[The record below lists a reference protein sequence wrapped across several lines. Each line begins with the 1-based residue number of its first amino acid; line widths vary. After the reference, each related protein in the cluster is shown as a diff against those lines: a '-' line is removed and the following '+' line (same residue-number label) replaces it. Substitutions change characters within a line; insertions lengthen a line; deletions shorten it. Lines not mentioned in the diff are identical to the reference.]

1 MSEKS
6 AAPVGG
12 PDRRAIVAEALR
24 KIDDL
29 TARLAVAE
37 AGDTEPIAVVG
48 VGCRLPGGVDGP
60 AALWRLLCDEGSGI
74 VGVPA
79 DRWDAD
85 AFFSSDH
92 SVPGTICSREGG
104 FLTSWQPAEFDAEF
118 FGISPREADAMDPQQ
133 RLLMEVAWEALEH
146 AGITKEAIRGTQT
159 GIFVGLT
166 TNDYAVLAAE
176 RTGPRD
182 IDPYLSFGN
191 GPNFAAGRLSYFLGV
206 HGPAMMVD
214 TACSSSLVTIHL
226 ACASLRRRESDQA
239 LAAGV
244 NLILAP
250 QNSIATSRWGMLAPD
265 GQCKTFDAAAD
276 GYVRGE
282 GAGVVVLKRLSDAQ
296 RDGDRILAVV
306 RGSAVNQDG
315 PSSGQTVPSG
325 PAQQKVV
332 RAALA
337 SARLSPADIDY
348 VEAHGT
354 GTALGDPI
362 ELDALSAV
370 FGERG
375 SSAPLVLGSVKTN
388 LGHLESA
395 SGVAG
400 FIKTVLSV
408 QQGFIPRHLN
418 FSELTPNA
426 GVGASK
432 FEIAGRGRA
441 WPAVS
446 RVRRAG
452 VSSFGVSGTNAH
464 VIVEQAPDAGVVAV
478 APAVPVS
485 TLVVSGKSPARIAAT
500 AEVLAQWMTTD
511 GAGVA
516 LADIAETLRQ
526 NRSRYNYT
534 AGVSVRDRAAAVA
547 GLTALAAGESAP
559 GVIEPRQRPATSRP
573 VFVFS
578 GQGSHW
584 VGMGRR
590 LLADEP
596 VFAAAV
602 DELEPVFARQVGFSL
617 REVIE
622 QGVEISGDAQ
632 VQPVIMGLQLALAA
646 LWRSYGVV
654 PDAVIGH
661 SMGEVSAAVVAGA
674 LTPEQGLKVIGVRS
688 RLMSRQAGQGA
699 VALLELDAASAQELL
714 AGYPSVE
721 VAGYLSPR
729 QTVVAGAPADVDA
742 VIAAVAAAERFA
754 RRVNMEV
761 ASHTAFMDPILDE
774 LRAELADI
782 TPQMPQIPFI
792 STAVD
797 PAGPTPRLDAD
808 YWVANVRKPA
818 LVSQAV
824 AVAAADHDTFI
835 EISPHPLL
843 THSIIET
850 AEATATDPVTVASTL
865 RRGDDE
871 TLSFHVQLTEIGGQR
886 GGTGVAKAGGFAEL
900 PTTPWQHSRHWLH
913 VPARAGQAPD
923 VHPLLGVH
931 VELLTG
937 GHLWQNDRVTEAMP
951 WLAEQPVHGQAVAS
965 VAALIEMAVAAGS
978 QALGKPAESIAVTG
992 LQIEQPLV
1000 LDGGTQVT
1008 TQFSE
1013 ADGRSRIEIHA
1024 RPAGEA
1030 WTRYAVADIAVAPA
1044 GRSVPESDEGTEHN
1058 VLTLPDVVATHPAY
1072 RLHPALLDAGLRQL
1086 AAGIPADD
1094 AEHGGY
1100 VPTAVAAVRV
1110 FAPAGRQ
1117 VRCHTEVSSPED
1129 KVAVGRVV
1137 LTDDTGTAVAE
1148 LTGVELR
1155 PLDPR
1160 ALRVPLDQK
1169 LFATE
1174 WAPAESVTTSEGTGA
1189 AAGSWLLL
1197 SETGTDTE
1205 ALAAQFAARLAAP
1218 NRKVLSGAF
1227 ADGPAL
1233 IDAVRQ
1239 AGADPAH
1246 PPAGVVVFLD
1256 RVGFDGSDP
1265 DGALARARDLIWTAS
1280 STARAAVDGW
1290 SGVSGPT
1297 KPRLWLVSRGGLAF
1311 AREPGDPAIGAL
1323 KGVVR
1328 TWRFPGELARV
1339 LADEPDLGATL
1350 VDLEASADAAAL
1362 ADAVLAE
1369 LGAPLRDDV
1378 IAWRGGQRYTERLTR
1393 ATLDGAADETETPPA
1408 APARQAEVRADGSY
1422 LLTGGLGGL
1431 GIVVARWLVARGAG
1445 RIVLNGRSEPG
1456 DQQRAV
1462 LDELAAATEVVF
1474 VAGDISSPGV
1484 ADRLV
1489 AAAQE
1494 TGKPLRGVVHAAGV
1508 LGDGLV
1514 TAVTRESLESVWS
1527 AKAVGAA
1534 RLHAATAASELDWW
1548 AGFSS
1553 MAALLGLPGQLGY
1566 ATSNAWLDALMAWR
1580 HASGLPA
1587 TAINWGQW
1595 SDVGLGRSMTLS
1607 VLDPISP
1614 DEGVE
1619 ALDAVLGAGSGLIGA
1634 RIGVGRLRIDRAVA
1648 TSPEFR
1654 DLTFFEDLVGE
1665 ASEAGVTSGA
1675 AATGEQASTGASAA
1689 GVPDWATIPAD
1700 QRREE
1705 LVVRLQAIL
1714 ARELRT
1720 SASAVDVDQPF
1731 PEMGLDSMIAMTVLK
1746 ETQQLVGVDLSASM
1760 LWNHPSI
1767 SALTTHLVGLLAS
1780 RYAEPDGTA
1789 GQDDDDLGFGSSG
1802 GVLDELFDQVESA
1815 STGSESGIY

>member
-1 MSEKS
+1 M
-6 AAPVGG
+6 
-12 PDRRAIVAEALR
+12 
-24 KIDDL
+24 
-29 TARLAVAE
+29 
-37 AGDTEPIAVVG
+37 
-48 VGCRLPGGVDGP
+48 
-60 AALWRLLCDEGSGI
+60 
-74 VGVPA
+74 
-79 DRWDAD
+79 
-85 AFFSSDH
+85 
-92 SVPGTICSREGG
+92 
-104 FLTSWQPAEFDAEF
+104 
-118 FGISPREADAMDPQQ
+118 
-133 RLLMEVAWEALEH
+133 
-146 AGITKEAIRGTQT
+146 
-159 GIFVGLT
+159 
-166 TNDYAVLAAE
+166 
-176 RTGPRD
+176 
-182 IDPYLSFGN
+182 
-191 GPNFAAGRLSYFLGV
+191 
-206 HGPAMMVD
+206 
-214 TACSSSLVTIHL
+214 TIHL

-244 NLILAP
+244 NLMLTP

-276 GYVRGE
+276 GYVRSE

-296 RDGDRILAVV
+296 RDGDRVLAVV

-325 PAQQKVV
+325 PAQQRVV

-408 QQGFIPRHLN
+408 QRGFIPRHLN

-432 FEIAGRGRA
+432 FVVAAQAME
-441 WPAVS
+441 WPVVS
-446 RVRRAG
+446 RPRRAG

-464 VIVEQAPDAGVVAV
+464 VIVEQAPDVEVVA
-478 APAVPVS
+478 AAAAVPVS

-500 AEVLAQWMTTD
+500 AGVLAQWLQND

-516 LADIAETLRQ
+516 LADVAETLRE
-526 NRSRYNYT
+526 NRSRFKYT
-534 AGVSVRDRAAAVA
+534 AGVSARDHAAAVA

-559 GVIEPRQRPATSRP
+559 GVTEPRPRPATSRP

-602 DELEPVFARQVGFSL
+602 AELEPVFVAQVGFSL
-617 REVIE
+617 REVIAD
-622 QGVEISGDAQ
+622 GVEISGDAQ

-688 RLMSRQAGQGA
+688 ALMSRQAGQGA
-699 VALLELDAASAQELL
+699 VALLELDAVAAGELL
-714 AGYPSVE
+714 AGYPGVE

-729 QTVVAGAPADVDA
+729 QTVVAGTPADVDA
-742 VIAAVAAAERFA
+742 VIAAVAAQERFA

-797 PAGPTPRLDAD
+797 PTGPTPRLDAD

-824 AVAAADHDTFI
+824 TVAAADHDTFI
-835 EISPHPLL
+835 EVSPHPLL

-850 AEATATDPVTVASTL
+850 VEAAAAEPVTVASTL

-871 TLSFHVQLTEIGGQR
+871 TLSFHVQLTELGGQHS
-886 GGTGVAKAGGFAEL
+886 GTGTAKAGGFAEL
-900 PTTPWQHSRHWLH
+900 PSTPWQHSRHWLH
-913 VPARAGQAPD
+913 VPGRAGQAPD

-931 VELLTG
+931 VEMLTG
-937 GHLWQNDRVTEAMP
+937 GDHMWQNDLRADAMP
-951 WLAEQPVHGQAVAS
+951 WLADQPVHGQAVAS
-965 VAALIEMAVAAGS
+965 AAALIEMAVAAGS
-978 QALGKPAESIAVTG
+978 QALGRPAESIAVTG
-992 LQIEQPLV
+992 LQIEEPLV
-1000 LDGGTQVT
+1000 FDSGMQVT
-1008 TQFSE
+1008 TQLSG
-1013 ADGRSRIEIHA
+1013 ADGQTRVEIHA
-1024 RPAGEA
+1024 RPTGEA
-1030 WTRYAVADIAVAPA
+1030 WTRYAVADIAAAPTEQSA
-1044 GRSVPESDEGTEHN
+1044 SEYDEGAEHS
-1058 VLTLPDVVATHPAY
+1058 VLTLPENVATHPAY
-1072 RLHPALLDAGLRQL
+1072 RLHPALLDAALRQL
-1086 AAGIPADD
+1086 AAGIEADD

-1100 VPTAVAAVRV
+1100 VPAAVAAVRV
-1110 FAPAGRQ
+1110 FAPVGLQ
-1117 VRCHTEVSSPED
+1117 VRCHTEVSSHED

-1137 LTDDTGTAVAE
+1137 LTDDSGAAVAE

-1174 WAPAESVTTSEGTGA
+1174 WALSPTPDAAGA
-1189 AAGSWLLL
+1189 APGSWLVL
-1197 SETGTDTE
+1197 SEPSGGD
-1205 ALAAQFAARLAAP
+1205 LAAQFGARLAGP
-1218 NRKVLSGAF
+1218 NRKVVTGPF
-1227 ADGPAL
+1227 ADEPAL
-1233 IDAVRQ
+1233 AEAVAR
-1239 AGADPAH
+1239 AAADPAH
-1246 PPAGVVVFLD
+1246 PPAGIVVFLD
-1256 RVGFDGSDP
+1256 RHEFDGTDP
-1265 DGALARARDLIWTAS
+1265 DGALARARELIWTAS

-1290 SGVSGPT
+1290 SGVSGTT

-1311 AREPGDPAIGAL
+1311 GSDEPHEPGDPAVGAL

-1350 VDLEASADAAAL
+1350 VDLDASADTVAL
-1362 ADAVLAE
+1362 ADALLAE

-1378 IAWRGGQRYTERLTR
+1378 IAWRGRQRYTERLTR
-1393 ATLDGAADETETPPA
+1393 ATLDGAAGTVPA
-1408 APARQAEVRADGSY
+1408 PQAEVRADGSY

-1445 RIVLNGRSEPG
+1445 RIVLNGRSEPAE
-1456 DQQRAV
+1456 QQRAV
-1462 LDELAAATEVVF
+1462 LDELAAAAEVVF

-1534 RLHAATAASELDWW
+1534 RLHAATAAAQLDWW
-1548 AGFSS
+1548 VGFSS

-1614 DEGVE
+1614 DEGIE
-1619 ALDAVLGAGSGLIGA
+1619 ALDAVLGADSGLIGA

-1665 ASEAGVTSGA
+1665 ASEAGVTVGA
-1675 AATGEQASTGASAA
+1675 AATGEQAGAAASAG

-1780 RYAEPDGTA
+1780 RYAEPDSTA

>member
-1 MSEKS
+1 
-6 AAPVGG
+6 
-12 PDRRAIVAEALR
+12 
-24 KIDDL
+24 
-29 TARLAVAE
+29 
-37 AGDTEPIAVVG
+37 
-48 VGCRLPGGVDGP
+48 
-60 AALWRLLCDEGSGI
+60 
-74 VGVPA
+74 
-79 DRWDAD
+79 
-85 AFFSSDH
+85 
-92 SVPGTICSREGG
+92 
-104 FLTSWQPAEFDAEF
+104 
-118 FGISPREADAMDPQQ
+118 MDPQQ

-159 GIFVGLT
+159 GVFVGMT
-166 TNDYAVLAAE
+166 TNDYALAAAE
-176 RTGPRD
+176 QIGPRD
-182 IDPYLSFGN
+182 NDPYLSFGSA
-191 GPNFAAGRLSYFLGV
+191 PNFAAGRLSYFLGV
-206 HGPAMMVD
+206 HGPALMVD
-214 TACSSSLVTIHL
+214 TACSSSLVSIHL

-244 NLILAP
+244 NLILTP
-250 QNSIATSRWGMLAPD
+250 QHSIATSRWGMLAPD

-276 GYVRGE
+276 GYVRSE

-296 RDGDRILAVV
+296 RDGDRVLAVV

-337 SARLSPADIDY
+337 AARLSAADIDY
-348 VEAHGT
+348 VEGHGT

-375 SSAPLVLGSVKTN
+375 ESAPLVLGSVKTN

-408 QQGFIPRHLN
+408 QQGFIPRHVN

-432 FEIAGRGRA
+432 FRIAGEA
-441 WPAVS
+441 LPWPVVS
-446 RVRRAG
+446 RPRRAG

-464 VIVEQAPDAGVVAV
+464 VIVEQAPVVEGGAAAV
-478 APAVPVS
+478 VPAVPVS

-500 AEVLAQWMTTD
+500 AGVLAQWMATD
-511 GAGVA
+511 GAEIA
-516 LADIAETLRQ
+516 LADIAETLRE
-526 NRSRYNYT
+526 NRSRFKYT
-534 AGVSVRDRAAAVA
+534 ASVSARDHAAAIA
-547 GLTALAAGESAP
+547 GLRALAEGESAP
-559 GVIEPRQRPATSRP
+559 GVTEPRPRPSLSRP

-602 DELEPVFARQVGFSL
+602 DDLEPVFVRLVGFSL
-617 REVIE
+617 RDVIAG
-622 QGVEISGDAQ
+622 GVEISGDAQ

-674 LTPEQGLKVIGVRS
+674 LTPEQGLAVIGVRS

-699 VALLELDAASAQELL
+699 VALLELDSAAALELL
-714 AGYPSVE
+714 AGYPGVE

-742 VIAAVAAAERFA
+742 VIAAVAAGERFA

-774 LRAELADI
+774 LREQLADLVPVPP
-782 TPQMPQIPFI
+782 TIPFY

-797 PAGPTPRLDAD
+797 PTGPTPLLDAE
-808 YWVANVRKPA
+808 YWVANVRQPA

-824 AVAAADHDTFI
+824 RVAAADHDTFI

-850 AEATATDPVTVASTL
+850 AEAVTADPLTVASTL

-871 TLSFHVQLTEIGGQR
+871 TLSFHVQLAELGR
-886 GGTGVAKAGGFAEL
+886 YPGGTGTAKAGGFAEL
-900 PTTPWQHSRHWLH
+900 PSTPWLHTWHWLC
-913 VPARAGQAPD
+913 VPERGSQAPD
-923 VHPLLGVH
+923 VHPLLGAH

-937 GHLWQNDRVTEAMP
+937 GNHVWQNDLGPRAVS
-951 WLAEQPVHGQAVAS
+951 WLAENPAQGQVLVP
-965 VAALIEMAVAAGS
+965 VAALIEMVVAAGS
-978 QALGKPAESIAVTG
+978 QALGMPAESIVVKG
-992 LQIEQPLV
+992 LRIEQPMV
-1000 LDGGTQVT
+1000 LDGGVQVT
-1008 TQFSE
+1008 TQLNE
-1013 ADGRSRIEIHA
+1013 VDGQTHVEIHA
-1024 RPAGEA
+1024 RAAGES
-1030 WTRYAVADIAVAPA
+1030 WSRYAIADIAVASAEQPVEPSA
-1044 GRSVPESDEGTEHN
+1044 EHR
-1058 VLTLPDVVATHPAY
+1058 VLALSENVATHPAY
-1072 RLHPALLDAGLRQL
+1072 RLHPALLDAALRQL
-1086 AAGIPADD
+1086 AEGIPVAESGQD
-1094 AEHGGY
+1094 AGEVGY
-1100 VPTAVAAVRV
+1100 LPTAVAAVRV
-1110 FAPAGRQ
+1110 YAPAGRQ
-1117 VRCHTEVSSPED
+1117 VRCHAELTSHED
-1129 KVAVGRVV
+1129 SVAIGRVV
-1137 LTDDTGTAVAE
+1137 LSDDSGVPLAE
-1148 LTGVELR
+1148 LTGIELR
-1155 PLDPR
+1155 PIDPR
-1160 ALRVPLDQK
+1160 SLRVPLEQK

-1174 WAPAESVTTSEGTGA
+1174 WKPTELSALADDAGA
-1189 AAGSWLLL
+1189 APGSWLVL
-1197 SETGTDTE
+1197 SEPGAG
-1205 ALAAQFAARLAAP
+1205 ALAEQLAARLSAP
-1218 NRKVLSGAF
+1218 NRKVFTGPF
-1227 ADGPAL
+1227 ADEPAL
-1233 IDAVRQ
+1233 
-1239 AGADPAH
+1239 AGAVANAAADPGH
-1246 PPAGVVVFLD
+1246 PPAGIVVLLD
-1256 RVGFDGSDP
+1256 QQGFDGTDP
-1265 DGALARARDLIWTAS
+1265 DGAQARARELVWTAS
-1280 STARAAVDGW
+1280 SVARAAVAGW
-1290 SGVSGPT
+1290 ATTASTT

-1311 AREPGDPAIGAL
+1311 GGEHEPGDPAIGAL
-1323 KGVVR
+1323 KGLVR

-1350 VDLEASADAAAL
+1350 VDLDTTAEP
-1362 ADAVLAE
+1362 AVAVDTVLVE

-1378 IAWRGGQRYTERLTR
+1378 IAWRGGQRHTERLVR
-1393 ATLDGAADETETPPA
+1393 ATLDEAGSRA
-1408 APARQAEVRADGSY
+1408 AEVRADGAY
-1422 LLTGGLGGL
+1422 VLTGGLGGL

-1445 RIVLNGRSEPG
+1445 RLVLNGRSEPSE
-1456 DQQRAV
+1456 DQRVV
-1462 LDELAAATEVVF
+1462 LDELAAGAEVVF

-1484 ADRLV
+1484 AQRLV
-1489 AAAQE
+1489 AAAQQ
-1494 TGKPLRGVVHAAGV
+1494 TGKSLRGVVHAAGV

-1527 AKAVGAA
+1527 AKALGAA
-1534 RLHAATAASELDWW
+1534 RLHAALQEAASATQLDWW
-1548 AGFSS
+1548 VGFSS

-1566 ATSNAWLDALMAWR
+1566 STSNAWLDALMAWR

-1587 TAINWGQW
+1587 TAIDWGQW
-1595 SDVGLGRSMTLS
+1595 SDVGLGRSMSLS

-1614 DEGVE
+1614 DEGIE
-1619 ALDAVLGAGSGLIGA
+1619 ALDAVLGAEAGFGG
-1634 RIGVGRLRIDRAVA
+1634 RVGVGRLRIDRAIT

-1654 DLTFFEDLVGE
+1654 DLTFFEDLVAE
-1665 ASEAGVTSGA
+1665 ADATLGT
-1675 AATGEQASTGASAA
+1675 AATGEQTGDGSADAAAA
-1689 GVPDWATIPAD
+1689 GAPDWSSMPTD
-1700 QRREE
+1700 QRRGE
-1705 LVVRLQAIL
+1705 LMVRLQAIL

-1720 SASAVDVDQPF
+1720 SAASVDVDQPF

-1746 ETQQLVGVDLSASM
+1746 ETQLLVGVDLSASM

-1767 SALTTHLVGLLAS
+1767 SALATHLVGLLAS
-1780 RYAEPDGTA
+1780 RYAEPDSTA

-1815 STGSESGIY
+1815 STGSESGNY